1 VEIPTPSQ
9 SPQWGA
15 ARLRADVL
23 AGHSPIEGIC
33 RATAPAQADDHGAVK
48 LHATPGSEALS
59 QVIVSRAERRTPF
72 LAFLAQELAPN
83 EGRGLAVARIATAC
97 TITVAISMT
106 FRIPLAAYMAYMV
119 FLISKDDIAGTAR
132 MAVAGSLAITFA
144 VIFSLGLAQISLGDP
159 AIRLPAM
166 ALITFLA
173 MFSARTFA
181 LGPISF
187 LAGFVVV
194 TMQSVVD
201 QVPNPEA
208 FTRLTLWLWVVVVVP
223 VALTMLI
230 NLLFGPAA
238 SAVADRGVRK
248 VLADLEAALTGGEI
262 AGRLG
267 EWRTILVP
275 LTGKSRNPAA
285 VQRLLDALIILEAYP
300 DPIPPRERPR
310 LASLVRACLGALERS
325 NPVTD
330 APPESESTPE
340 ALAATRAFADLQHE
354 FARTQAPQPAH
365 TAQKPRQLFVPDALS
380 NPAHWQFALKTTIA
394 IMIAYS
400 VYTMLDWPGLLTS
413 IVTVFFVALGSVG
426 ETVHKLTLRISGA
439 IIGGLIAGLSIVF
452 VIPHF
457 TDIGQL
463 SLLTALVALF
473 AGWVSTSSERLS
485 YAGMQIALAFFMGL
499 LQTYSPAN
507 DLTVLR
513 DRVAGILLGNVVI
526 TLVFSVLWPES
537 AITRLRGALAGALR
551 SIAAL
556 LKSPQDAAANRQ
568 HTVETLAQADNF
580 ETLSLFEMQMLPR
593 QTRLPDLHDIER
605 LAGAAFVASSE
616 PLVRDVDARAVAA
629 LGDWLDRA
637 ARATEEDSALPSLA
651 EAATKSGA
659 AMTAESR
666 TVAQAAVSKLSLE
679 IEHVAA
685 SAQ

>member
-1 VEIPTPSQ
+1 M
-9 SPQWGA
+9 
-15 ARLRADVL
+15 
-23 AGHSPIEGIC
+23 
-33 RATAPAQADDHGAVK
+33 ATLDRG
-48 LHATPGSEALS
+48 E
-59 QVIVSRAERRTPF
+59 ERRTSL
-72 LAFLAQELAPN
+72 LAFLAQELAPK
-83 EGRGLAVARIATAC
+83 EGRGLAVARIAAGS
-97 TITVAISMT
+97 TITVAIAMV
-106 FRIPLAAYMAYMV
+106 FRIPLAAYMAYIV
-119 FLISKDDIAGTAR
+119 FLASKDDIAGTAR
-132 MAVAGSLAITFA
+132 MSVAAALAITLG

-166 ALITFLA
+166 ALTTFLA

-187 LAGFVVV
+187 LAGFIVV

-223 VALTMLI
+223 VAVNMLI
-230 NLLFGPAA
+230 NLLFGAAA
-238 SAVADRGVRK
+238 SAVAERGVKK
-248 VLADLEAALTGGEI
+248 VLTDLESALARGEI

-267 EWRTILVP
+267 EWRAILVP
-275 LTGKSRNPAA
+275 LAEKFRNPPAIH
-285 VQRLLDALIILEAYP
+285 RLLDALIILEAYP
-300 DPIPPRERPR
+300 DPIPPRERTR
-310 LASLVRACLGALERS
+310 LPSLVRGCLDALERR

-330 APPESESTPE
+330 ALPEAESTPE
-340 ALAATRAFADLQHE
+340 AHAATRAFAELQRE
-354 FARTQAPQPAH
+354 FSRTQAPQPAH
-365 TAQKPRQLFVPDALS
+365 TEQKRRQLFVPDALS

-394 IMIAYS
+394 IMIVYS
-400 VYTMLDWPGLLTS
+400 VYTMLGWPGLLTS

-452 VIPHF
+452 ILPHF

-463 SLLTALVALF
+463 CVLTAVVVLF

-499 LQTYSPAN
+499 LQTYSPAT

-513 DRVAGILLGNVVI
+513 DRVVGILLGNVVM

-537 AITRLRGALAGALR
+537 AITRLRSASADALR

-568 HTVETLAQADNF
+568 HTVEALARADNF
-580 ETLSLFEMQMLPR
+580 EALSLFEMQMLPR
-593 QTRLPDLHDIER
+593 QTHLPDLHGIER
-605 LAGAAFVASSE
+605 LAGAAFVAIGE
-616 PLVRDVDARAVAA
+616 PLARDVDAQEVAL

-637 ARATEEDSALPSLA
+637 AHATAEGSVLPSIA
-651 EAATKSGA
+651 EVATA
-659 AMTAESR
+659 AESG
-666 TVAQAAVSKLSLE
+666 TATQGAVSKLRIE
-679 IEHVAA
+679 TEHVAR